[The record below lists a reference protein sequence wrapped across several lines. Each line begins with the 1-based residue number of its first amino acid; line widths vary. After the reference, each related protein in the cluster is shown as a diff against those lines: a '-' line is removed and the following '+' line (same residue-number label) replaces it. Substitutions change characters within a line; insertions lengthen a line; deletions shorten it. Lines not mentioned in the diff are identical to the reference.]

1 MPPTEM
7 LTQSKAN
14 SEIRIEQPLITW
26 EQFKLIQRGFADS
39 RGIRLAYYEG
49 ILEIVSTS
57 VDHEL
62 IKTIIGALL
71 ELYFLEMEIEFFPM
85 GQATQEKGELVSLQP
100 DESYSFTS
108 PKKIPDL
115 AVEVILTSGNIGK
128 LKKYCLLGVPEV
140 WLWEDGILDIYQL
153 NLNAPISDRQYSKSN
168 VSQFLPNLDITTF
181 QRCILSASPL
191 EALKTFRQTF
201 RQGL

>member
-1 MPPTEM
+1 ML
-7 LTQSKAN
+7 LTQPKPN
-14 SEIRIEQPLITW
+14 PEIRIEQPLITW

-71 ELYFLEMEIEFFPM
+71 ELYFLEKEIEFFPM
-85 GQATQEKGELVSLQP
+85 GQATQEKAEQVSLQP
-100 DESYSFTS
+100 DESYSFGS

-115 AVEVILTSGNIGK
+115 AIEVILTSGNTEK
-128 LKKYCLLGVPEV
+128 LKKYYLLGVPEV
-140 WLWEDGILDIYQL
+140 WLWEDGVLDIYHLDTQR
-153 NLNAPISDRQYSKSN
+153 DRQYCKSTTSK
-168 VSQFLPNLDITTF
+168 FLPNLDMATL
-181 QRCILSASPL
+181 QRCILFTSPL
-191 EALKTFRQTF
+191 EALKTFRQAF
-201 RQGL
+201 RQSL

>member
-1 MPPTEM
+1 M
-7 LTQSKAN
+7 LLTPSKPN
-14 SEIRIEQPLITW
+14 SEVRIEQPLITW

-39 RGIRLAYYEG
+39 RGIRLAYYDG
-49 ILEIVSTS
+49 VLEIVSTS

-85 GQATQEKGELVSLQP
+85 GQATQEKAEQVSLQP
-100 DESYSFTS
+100 DESYSFEN

-115 AVEVILTSGNIGK
+115 AIEVILTSGNIEK
-128 LKKYCLLGVPEV
+128 LKKYYLLGVPEV
-140 WLWEDGILDIYQL
+140 WLWEDGVLDIYQL
-153 NLNAPISDRQYSKSN
+153 DPQDRQYQKSSTSK
-168 VSQFLPNLDITTF
+168 FLPNLDIATL
-181 QRCILSASPL
+181 QRCILCTSPL

-201 RQGL
+201 RQSL

>member
-1 MPPTEM
+1 M
-7 LTQSKAN
+7 LTTQSK
-14 SEIRIEQPLITW
+14 SETRIEQPLITW

-49 ILEIVSTS
+49 IIEIVSTS

-71 ELYFLEMEIEFFPM
+71 ELYFLEMGIEFFPM
-85 GQATQEKGELVSLQP
+85 GQATQEKAEQVSLQP
-100 DESYSFTS
+100 DESYSFGI

-115 AVEVILTSGNIGK
+115 AIEVILTSGNMEK
-128 LKKYCLLGVPEV
+128 LKKYYLLGVPEV
-140 WLWEDGILDIYQL
+140 WLREDGVLDIYHLDLQG
-153 NLNAPISDRQYSKSN
+153 DRQYRKSDT
-168 VSQFLPNLDITTF
+168 SQFLPNLDIATL

-191 EALKTFRQTF
+191 EALKIFRQT
-201 RQGL
+201 LK